1 MDRVCAVLIASLAAA
16 PAFSQSRQ
24 TVSEYISA
32 ALEKDPAFTPEERQ
46 AMEKAVRDSFAAYW
60 SDIVKPGRAE
70 GVQVV
75 MRMIVEGQMDEAP
88 PERIAE
94 VAFAAYQAI
103 SRGAPPD
110 VAEGIAL
117 YGYRKKI
124 SPRLISLWSNGYN
137 ELVKNKVPPEIG
149 ADLVRNA
156 MEKDWDEY
164 AFNTFKWALVRAS
177 KEGFDIRDYAVYL
190 FGNMLQGKRM
200 PGQIT
205 SEAHRYFKKLAKTR
219 AAPELPPYQGVFSRM
234 PVEEK
239 ALYEA
244 KPQEEPKPEPK
255 APEPKPSPR
264 EEEKPAAPRTTPPEP
279 RPSPREEEK
288 PAAPRTTPPEP
299 RPEPKPLGITLTALW
314 PGLKGSIESYL
325 GTPYAWGGNTR
336 QGIDCSGLTK
346 NTYGEN
352 RIGIPRVS
360 KEQWRTGRPVEWEDL
375 REGDLLFFDTSGSG
389 VSHVGMLV
397 SRDGLRMIHASSS
410 KGVSHA
416 EIEKRWFKTRYLGAR
431 RVVP

>member
-46 AMEKAVRDSFAAYW
+46 AMEKAVRDSFTAYW

-279 RPSPREEEK
+279 RP
-288 PAAPRTTPPEP
+288 
-299 RPEPKPLGITLTALW
+299 EPKPLGITLTALW